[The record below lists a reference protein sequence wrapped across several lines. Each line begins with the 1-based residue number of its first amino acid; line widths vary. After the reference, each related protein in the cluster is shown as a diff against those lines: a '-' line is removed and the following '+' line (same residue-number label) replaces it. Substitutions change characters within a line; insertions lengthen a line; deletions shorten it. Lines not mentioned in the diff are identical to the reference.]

1 MIYRNW
7 VSVFL
12 IKKSVLPY
20 QKSVSKLHLPHQ
32 KSVSQIGLPYQK
44 SVKNMFLSKI
54 VFKNRSS
61 LSKIRV
67 ATGGVK
73 TRWLGWQ
80 FLNGL

>member
-12 IKKSVLPY
+12 IKKSVFLIKNRCDSDQKFVSKIGFPFE
-20 QKSVSKLHLPHQ
+20 KSVL
-32 KSVSQIGLPYQK
+32 
-44 SVKNMFLSKI
+44 
-54 VFKNRSS
+54 KNRSS

-67 ATGGVK
+67 ATGGVE